1 MVAEVIPGGNAA
13 ATGVIQPGDML
24 IATSGMTRVGREQ
37 MYGETVV
44 RSGETFVRLQ
54 TQGESFDTVL
64 AAIGSMP
71 GSMKVTLEFQR
82 C

>member
-1 MVAEVIPGGNAA
+1 MAEITPGGNADVA
-13 ATGVIQPGDML
+13 GVIQPGDML
-24 IATSGMTRVGREQ
+24 IATSGMTRIGKEQ

-64 AAIGSMP
+64 AAIGSIP
-71 GSMKVTLEFQR
+71 GNMKVTLDFQR